1 MTNRSKSCLAKR
13 VKVEWLFHG
22 HRYLTDDEL
31 SRLLHINR
39 RTLQDYRNM
48 GRISFVKLG
57 GKVLYR
63 EEDVEKLLQENYRSR
78 FEKP

>member
-1 MTNRSKSCLAKR
+1 MCCAISL
-13 VKVEWLFHG
+13 
-22 HRYLTDDEL
+22 Y
-31 SRLLHINR
+31 
-39 RTLQDYRNM
+39 RTHVNM

-63 EEDVEKLLQENYRSR
+63 EEDVEKLLQENYRPR

>member
-1 MTNRSKSCLAKR
+1 VGLIILTLLGLKYLPGW
-13 VKVEWLFHG
+13 VKLVWLFQ
-22 HRYLTDDEL
+22 
-31 SRLLHINR
+31 LHINR

-63 EEDVEKLLQENYRSR
+63 EEDVEKLLQENYRPR